1 MPKPPGAN
9 PPDKSVPEPITVLLA
24 DDHTLL
30 RDMLRVTLTAEGM
43 HVVADVGS
51 GEAAEA
57 MCQSMRPDVAVL
69 DIDMPGK
76 SIFEVTRAIRQ
87 TSPDTRV
94 IFLSAFVH
102 DQYIED
108 ALAVEAS
115 AYLTKAEP
123 PGVLVAAIRKAV
135 GGATS
140 FSSAVVNRMV
150 IGESGAR
157 LAGHHARIETLTE
170 REREVLRYVAQGL
183 QQKQIAARADISIKT
198 VQHHIMHL
206 MDKLAIHDRV
216 DLARFAIREGLVEP

>member
-1 MPKPPGAN
+1 MSG
-9 PPDKSVPEPITVLLA
+9 SEPITVLLA
-24 DDHTLL
+24 DDHALL
-30 RDMLRVTLTAEGM
+30 RDMLRITLTAEGM
-43 HVVADVGS
+43 QVVADVGS

-69 DIDMPGK
+69 DIDIPGK
-76 SIFEVTRAIRQ
+76 CIFEVTRALQQ
-87 TSPDTRV
+87 TSPETRV

-102 DQYIED
+102 DQYIAD

-115 AYLTKAEP
+115 GYLTKTEP
-123 PGVLVAAIRKAV
+123 PEVLVTSIRKAV

-140 FSSAVVNRMV
+140 FSSEVINRMV

-157 LAGHHARIETLTE
+157 LSGQHARMELLTK

-183 QQKQIAARADISIKT
+183 QQKQIAARAGISIKT

-216 DLARFAIREGLVEP
+216 ELARFAIREGLVEP

>member
-1 MPKPPGAN
+1 M
-9 PPDKSVPEPITVLLA
+9 SEPITVLLA

-30 RDMLRVTLTAEGM
+30 RDMLQVTLTTDGM
-43 HVVADVGS
+43 LVVAAVGS
-51 GEAAEA
+51 AEAAETA
-57 MCQSMRPDVAVL
+57 CRSTRPDIAVL
-69 DIDMPGK
+69 DIDIPGK
-76 SIFEVTRAIRQ
+76 SIFEVTRSIRQ

-115 AYLTKAEP
+115 GYLTKAEP
-123 PGVLVAAIRKAV
+123 PDVLIASIRKV
-135 GGATS
+135 VRGATS
-140 FSSAVVNRMV
+140 FSSEVINRMV
-150 IGESGAR
+150 IGENGAR
-157 LAGHHARIETLTE
+157 LAGHHSRIELLTE

-183 QQKQIAARADISIKT
+183 QQKQIAARAGISVKT

-206 MDKLAIHDRV
+206 MEKLAIHDRV

>member
-1 MPKPPGAN
+1 M
-9 PPDKSVPEPITVLLA
+9 SVSEPITVLLA
-24 DDHTLL
+24 DDHALL
-30 RDMLRVTLTAEGM
+30 RDMLRMTLTAEGM
-43 HVVADVGS
+43 RVVADVGS

-69 DIDMPGK
+69 DIDIPGK
-76 SIFEVTRAIRQ
+76 CIFEVTRSLQR
-87 TSPDTRV
+87 TSPETRV

-102 DQYIED
+102 DHYIED

-115 AYLTKAEP
+115 GYLTKTEP
-123 PGVLVAAIRKAV
+123 PEVLVTSIRKAV

-140 FSSAVVNRMV
+140 FSPEIINRMV

-157 LAGHHARIETLTE
+157 LSGRHARMELLTE

-183 QQKQIAARADISIKT
+183 QQKQIAARAGISIKT

>member
-1 MPKPPGAN
+1 M
-9 PPDKSVPEPITVLLA
+9 SVSEPITVLLA

-30 RDMLRVTLTAEGM
+30 RDMLRMTLTAEGM
-43 HVVADVGS
+43 QVVADVGS

-69 DIDMPGK
+69 DIDIPGK
-76 SIFEVTRAIRQ
+76 CIFEVTRSLQQ
-87 TSPDTRV
+87 TSPETRV

-102 DQYIED
+102 DQYIAD

-115 AYLTKAEP
+115 GYLTKTEP
-123 PGVLVAAIRKAV
+123 PEVLVTSIRKAV
-135 GGATS
+135 GGATC
-140 FSSAVVNRMV
+140 FSSEVINRMV

-157 LAGHHARIETLTE
+157 LSGQHAKMDLLTE

-183 QQKQIAARADISIKT
+183 QQKQIAARAGISIKT

>member
-1 MPKPPGAN
+1 M
-9 PPDKSVPEPITVLLA
+9 SEPITVLLA

-30 RDMLRVTLTAEGM
+30 RDMLRMTLTTEGM
-43 HVVADVGS
+43 LVVAAVGS
-51 GEAAEA
+51 AEAAETV
-57 MCQSMRPDVAVL
+57 CRSTRPDVAVL
-69 DIDMPGK
+69 DIDIPGK
-76 SIFEVTRAIRQ
+76 SIFEVTRSIRQ

-115 AYLTKAEP
+115 GYLTKAEP
-123 PGVLVAAIRKAV
+123 PGVLIASIRKVV

-140 FSSAVVNRMV
+140 FSSEVTNRMV
-150 IGESGAR
+150 IGECGAR
-157 LAGHHARIETLTE
+157 LAGHHARIELLTE

-183 QQKQIAARADISIKT
+183 QQKQIATRAGISVKT

-206 MDKLAIHDRV
+206 MEKLEIHDRV
-216 DLARFAIREGLVEP
+216 DLARFAIREGLVEA

>member
-1 MPKPPGAN
+1 M
-9 PPDKSVPEPITVLLA
+9 SEPITVVLA

-30 RDMLRVTLTAEGM
+30 REMLRATLTAEGI
-43 HVVADVGS
+43 HVVADVAS

-57 MCQSMRPDVAVL
+57 ICHSMRPDVAVL

-76 SIFEVTRAIRQ
+76 SVFDVSRAIRQ
-87 TSPDTRV
+87 ISPDTRV

-102 DQYIED
+102 DRYIED

-123 PGVLVAAIRKAV
+123 PAVLVAAIRKAV

-140 FSSAVVNRMV
+140 FSSDVVNRMV

-157 LAGHHARIETLTE
+157 LAGQHARIETLTE
-170 REREVLRYVAQGL
+170 REREVLRYIAQGL
-183 QQKQIAARADISIKT
+183 QQKQIAAQADISIKT

-206 MDKLAIHDRV
+206 MDKLDIHDRV

>member
-1 MPKPPGAN
+1 MSEA
-9 PPDKSVPEPITVLLA
+9 ITVVLA

-30 RDMLRVTLTAEGM
+30 RDMLRMTLTAEGM
-43 HVVADVGS
+43 DVVADVGS

-57 MCQSMRPDVAVL
+57 ICRSMRPDVAVL

-76 SIFEVTRAIRQ
+76 CIFEVTRSVQQ
-87 TSPDTRV
+87 TSPETRV

-115 AYLTKAEP
+115 GYLTKTEP
-123 PGVLVAAIRKAV
+123 PGVLVASIRKAV

-140 FSSAVVNRMV
+140 FSSEVINRMV

-183 QQKQIAARADISIKT
+183 QQKQIAARAGISIKT